1 MRIASETFGTILN
14 TQTFE
19 LQASQRKKK
28 KGNVLTEKIFE
39 EIIVENFPNM
49 GKDIVNQVQEAQS
62 PLQDKPNEKHIKMH
76 INQVNRD

>member
-1 MRIASETFGTILN
+1 LRIASETFGTILN
-14 TQTFE
+14 TPTFE

>member
-19 LQASQRKKK
+19 LQASQSKKK